1 MIKPRGYN
9 SRMLVWAQPV
19 AIVANNRHLV
29 REHTDE
35 RSKEFSINW
44 KEEYAIQIK
53 DKELYIDVL
62 KWKLKIE
69 KYREIKNYLDW
80 FKHGIT
86 HIPYN
91 ILIDEYNYHK
101 QKSDFCKKFNINF

>member
-1 MIKPRGYN
+1 MTEGDIR
-9 SRMLVWAQPV
+9 
-19 AIVANNRHLV
+19 IVAPEELIEEYEERLK
-29 REHTDE
+29 RLKDE
-35 RSKEFSINW
+35 RSKKLSINW
-44 KEEYAIQIK
+44 KEEYATQIK

-80 FKHGIT
+80 FQHGIT